1 MKQIKKILMICL
13 LISGGSLM
21 AQQIQLGEFKP
32 KDTSFGLGKL
42 KGKAKKVYIAAF
54 NVNYQVYNE
63 KQDFKQGGSTLG
75 GGFKGDAL
83 AEISVGLDGLTNQ
96 DVQKITDKLY
106 ADYVAQL
113 KSKGLTIV
121 TADEAAKTSVYAD
134 FEKLKGGEISLAQL
148 PGTLSSAPSGYE
160 YFVKKVDKSGKV
172 KSGGFLG
179 TTATLYPKLSS
190 ELDDAIIAEVNMY
203 VLFIESANAFK
214 GNGANIKVQTNLR
227 ISGPEAIEMTSDN
240 KVKFKGQ
247 NEYFMAS
254 SGVNF
259 YHGKMGMGA
268 TTTYSGS
275 LSKSLEIN
283 GVIED
288 TKLQSFANRSYGTAN
303 QTVYGTFFTAQ
314 NKSAKNSKVV
324 EVDGAKYYEGV
335 YMAAKKFMDH
345 HTQEFLKGF

>member
-1 MKQIKKILMICL
+1 MRQHGLALLKKTTMKQIKKILMICL

-83 AEISVGLDGLTNQ
+83 AEISVGLEGLTNQ

-113 KSKGLTIV
+113 KLKGLTIV
-121 TADEAAKTSVYAD
+121 TADEAAKTSVYDD
-134 FEKLKGGEISLAQL
+134 FERLKGGEISLAQL

-160 YFVKKVDKSGKV
+160 YFVKRVDKSGKA

-190 ELDDAIIAEVNMY
+190 QLDDAIIAEVNMY
-203 VLFIESANAFK
+203 VLFIESANVF
-214 GNGANIKVQTNLR
+214 
-227 ISGPEAIEMTSDN
+227 
-240 KVKFKGQ
+240 
-247 NEYFMAS
+247 
-254 SGVNF
+254 
-259 YHGKMGMGA
+259 
-268 TTTYSGS
+268 
-275 LSKSLEIN
+275 
-283 GVIED
+283 
-288 TKLQSFANRSYGTAN
+288 
-303 QTVYGTFFTAQ
+303 
-314 NKSAKNSKVV
+314 
-324 EVDGAKYYEGV
+324 
-335 YMAAKKFMDH
+335 
-345 HTQEFLKGF
+345 